1 MTPCTQKL
9 NAARK
14 KYFNKYVT
22 YLMECTL
29 LKWMSL
35 SRGAKPMQLFAQG
48 EQEEVSSDEQVDEDL
63 IVESEVK
70 KIDTDD
76 ENPF

>member
-1 MTPCTQKL
+1 
-9 NAARK
+9 
-14 KYFNKYVT
+14 
-22 YLMECTL
+22 
-29 LKWMSL
+29 
-35 SRGAKPMQLFAQG
+35 MQLFAQG